1 MKLASW
7 LRYNLAVNIDTANLF
22 KETMN
27 NNEERIDILS
37 YFSQRAKEILGRT
50 IELSKAR
57 GATFVDTEDLLLQV
71 VSDDVVERILKELGV
86 NTNLLQEYLESNVSS
101 VRNAGNIGQIDLSP
115 RMKQVLQLAF
125 QESIEL
131 GHSYVGPEHLLLG
144 ILRENDGFGARTL
157 QKYGVSMITARQAV
171 LKIIGKGDEQ
181 GEHAAK
187 VTEPPTLDKYS
198 RNLSNLAK
206 KGVVD
211 PVIGR
216 NDEITRLI
224 QILIRR
230 RKNNPVLIGE
240 PGVGKTAIAEGLAQ
254 RIVSGDVPDELKEK
268 EVKELDL
275 GAMIAGAKFRGDFE
289 ERAKK
294 ILDELQ
300 KSNGKVILFIDE
312 LHTVV
317 GSGAQEGQMDLAN
330 MLKPALARGEFQII
344 GATTLSEYKKYIEK
358 DAALERRFQPIL
370 VEEPTVHATIGILK
384 GVRDRYEA
392 FHKVTIEESAIEA
405 AVNFS
410 DRYIKDRFLPDKAF
424 DILDEACSMMKI
436 ESQYEPESIRE
447 FKGQVKSLE
456 KEREALTRA
465 QKFEDASRIKQQIEE
480 LKEKLSPLAE
490 EWEKKKSR
498 GAPIVTVDTIAA
510 ILSRMTGIPVHQ
522 LQQGEKDRLLALES
536 LLHKRVIAQEEAIS
550 AVSEAIR
557 RGRVGLTDPKR
568 PIASFL
574 FLGPTGVG
582 KTELA
587 KALAEYIFGDEE
599 SIIRLDMSEFM
610 ESYSVSKLIGSPPGY
625 VGFEDG
631 GQLTEKIRRQ
641 PYSILLLD
649 ELEKAHPDVLNIL
662 LQVLDDGRLT
672 DAKGRTVDFKNTII
686 IATSNIGASMMLDYA
701 QREIRKKNDWEEL
714 SKSVTDLLKKS
725 FRPEFLNRIDETILF
740 HPLDKEQIA
749 HIVSLQLDRVVRLLA
764 AQKISVSFD
773 DSVVSMI
780 VDRGFEPEFGA
791 RPVKRTIQ
799 KFIEN
804 ELALQVLHGKISEGS
819 ELKISFKKGALVIEK
834 LSA

>member
-1 MKLASW
+1 
-7 LRYNLAVNIDTANLF
+7 
-22 KETMN
+22 MN
-27 NNEERIDILS
+27 SNEEKIDILS
-37 YFSQRAKEILGRT
+37 YFSQRAKEILSRT
-50 IELSKAR
+50 IERAKSR
-57 GATFVDTEDLLLQV
+57 GSSFVDTEDLLLE
-71 VSDDVVERILKELGV
+71 VSQDDVVQRIFKELGV
-86 NTNLLQEYLESNVSS
+86 KSELLQQYLEENVPT
-101 VRNAGNIGQIDLSP
+101 VRSKKDDGELDLSP
-115 RMKQVLQLAF
+115 RMKQALQLAF
-125 QESIEL
+125 QEAMEI

-144 ILRENDGFGARTL
+144 ILREHDGFGARTL
-157 QKYGVSMITARQAV
+157 QKYGVTTITARQAV
-171 LKIIGKGDEQ
+171 LKIVGKGDEG
-181 GEHAAK
+181 GEKAAEA
-187 VTEPPTLDKYS
+187 TETPTLDKYS
-198 RNLSNLAK
+198 RNLSVLAK
-206 KGVVD
+206 KGAVD

-254 RIVSGDVPDELKEK
+254 RIVSGDIPDELKDK

-275 GAMIAGAKFRGDFE
+275 GAMIAGSKFRGEFE

-300 KSNGKVILFIDE
+300 KANGQVILFIDE

-370 VEEPTVHATIGILK
+370 VEEPTVQATIGILK

-392 FHKVTIEESAIEA
+392 FHKVKIEESAIEA
-405 AVNFS
+405 AVTFS

-424 DILDEACSMMKI
+424 DVMDEACSMMKI
-436 ESQYEPESIRE
+436 ESQYEPQTVRDL
-447 FKGQVKSLE
+447 KTQLKSLE
-456 KEREALTRA
+456 KERDALTRA
-465 QKFEDASRIKQQIEE
+465 QKHEEAAQIKQQMEE
-480 LKEKLSPLAE
+480 VKEKLTPLSE

-498 GAPIVTVDTIAA
+498 GAPVVSTETIAQV
-510 ILSRMTGIPVHQ
+510 LSRMTGIPVNQ
-522 LQQGEKDRLLALES
+522 LKEAEKERLLKLES
-536 LLHKRVIAQEEAIS
+536 LLHQRVIAQEEAIS
-550 AVSEAIR
+550 AVAEAIR

-568 PIASFL
+568 PMASFL

-599 SIIRLDMSEFM
+599 AIIRLDMSEYM
-610 ESYSVSKLIGSPPGY
+610 ESHSVSKLIGSPPGY
-625 VGFEDG
+625 VGFEEG

-641 PYSILLLD
+641 PYSIILLD

-672 DAKGRTVDFKNTII
+672 DAKGRTVDFKNTIL
-686 IATSNIGASMMLDYA
+686 IATSNVGAPILLDYVR
-701 QREIRKKNDWEEL
+701 REIRKKNDWEEL
-714 SKSVTDLLKKS
+714 KQTIQDLLRKT

-740 HPLDKEQIA
+740 HPLEHEHVAQ
-749 HIVSLQLDRVVRLLA
+749 IVSMQLDRVARLLD
-764 AQKISVSFD
+764 AQKIKVTFEPSL
-773 DSVVSMI
+773 VSML
-780 VDRGFEPEFGA
+780 VDKGFEPEFGA
-791 RPVKRTIQ
+791 RPIKRVIQ
-799 KFIEN
+799 KYVEN
-804 ELALQVLHGKISEGS
+804 ELAVKVLEGEIKEGDVVKVGYKNGKLQ
-819 ELKISFKKGALVIEK
+819 LVN
-834 LSA
+834 

>member
-1 MKLASW
+1 
-7 LRYNLAVNIDTANLF
+7 
-22 KETMN
+22 MN

-37 YFSQRAKEILGRT
+37 YFSQRAKDLLART
-50 IELSKAR
+50 IEASR
-57 GATFVDTEDLLLQV
+57 STGASFVDTEDLLLEILG
-71 VSDDVVERILKELGV
+71 DDVVVRILKELGV
-86 NTNLLQEYLESNVSS
+86 AVPLLQAYLEENKPQVRSS
-101 VRNAGNIGQIDLSP
+101 YSERDLDLSP
-115 RMKQVLQLAF
+115 RMKQALQLAF

-144 ILRENDGFGARTL
+144 ILREQDGFGARTL
-157 QKYGVSMITARQAV
+157 QKYGVTMVTARQAV
-171 LKIIGKGDEQ
+171 LKIVGKGDEA
-181 GEHAAK
+181 GEGAAQ
-187 VTEPPTLDKYS
+187 VTQTPTLDKYS
-198 RNLSNLAK
+198 RNLSALAK
-206 KGVVD
+206 KGAVD
-211 PVIGR
+211 PVVGR
-216 NDEITRLI
+216 NDEITRLL

-254 RIVSGDVPDELKEK
+254 RIVSGDVPDELKNK

-275 GAMIAGAKFRGDFE
+275 GAMIAGSKFRGEFE

-300 KSNGKVILFIDE
+300 KAEGRVILFIDE

-330 MLKPALARGEFQII
+330 MLKPAMARGEFQII

-370 VEEPTVHATIGILK
+370 VEEPTVPATIGILK

-405 AVNFS
+405 AAQYS

-436 ESQYEPESIRE
+436 ESQYEPQELRDLKNS
-447 FKGQVKSLE
+447 VKSLE

-465 QKFEDASRIKQQIEE
+465 QKFEEASQVKQQVEE
-480 LKEKLSPLAE
+480 LKEKLTPFAE

-498 GAPIVTVDTIAA
+498 GTPVVTPEVIARVV
-510 ILSRMTGIPVHQ
+510 SKMTGIPLSQ
-522 LQQGEKDRLLALES
+522 LQEEEKSRLLQLEQ
-536 LLHKRVIAQEEAIS
+536 LLHQRVVAQDEAVS
-550 AVSEAIR
+550 AVAEAIR

-568 PIASFL
+568 PMASFL

-599 SIIRLDMSEFM
+599 AVIRLDMSEFM
-610 ESYSVSKLIGSPPGY
+610 ESHSVSKLIGSPPGY
-625 VGFEDG
+625 IGFEEG
-631 GQLTEKIRRQ
+631 GQLTEKVRRQ
-641 PYSILLLD
+641 PYSLVLLD
-649 ELEKAHPDVLNIL
+649 EIEKAHGDVLNVL

-686 IATSNIGASMMLDYA
+686 IATSNVGALVLLDYVR
-701 QREIRKKNDWEEL
+701 REIRKKDDW
-714 SKSVTDLLKKS
+714 KSVTNEVKNLLQQH
-725 FRPEFLNRIDETILF
+725 FRPEFLNRIDETIIF
-740 HPLDKEQIA
+740 RPLEKEQVRQ
-749 HIVSLQLDRVVRLLA
+749 IVLLQLDRVKRLLE
-764 AQKISVSFD
+764 AQAITATFD
-773 DSVVSMI
+773 ESLVEYVAEQ
-780 VDRGFEPEFGA
+780 GFEPEFGA
-791 RPVKRTIQ
+791 RPIKRVIQ
-799 KFIEN
+799 KYVEN
-804 ELALQVLHGKISEGS
+804 ELAVLVLKGEIAAGTSVTISYDGKKVSVS
-819 ELKISFKKGALVIEK
+819 K
-834 LSA
+834 

>member
-1 MKLASW
+1 
-7 LRYNLAVNIDTANLF
+7 
-22 KETMN
+22 MN

-37 YFSQRAKEILGRT
+37 YFSQRAKDLLART
-50 IELSKAR
+50 IEASR
-57 GATFVDTEDLLLQV
+57 STGASFVDTEDLLLEILG
-71 VSDDVVERILKELGV
+71 DDVVVRILKELGV
-86 NTNLLQEYLESNVSS
+86 AVPLLQAYLEENKPQVRSS
-101 VRNAGNIGQIDLSP
+101 YSERDLDLSP
-115 RMKQVLQLAF
+115 RMKQALQLAF

-144 ILRENDGFGARTL
+144 ILREQDGFGARTL
-157 QKYGVSMITARQAV
+157 QKYGVTMVTARQAV
-171 LKIIGKGDEQ
+171 LKIVGKGDEA
-181 GEHAAK
+181 GEGAAQ
-187 VTEPPTLDKYS
+187 VTQTPTLDKYS
-198 RNLSNLAK
+198 RNLSALAK
-206 KGVVD
+206 KGAVD
-211 PVIGR
+211 PVVGR
-216 NDEITRLI
+216 NDEITRLL

-254 RIVSGDVPDELKEK
+254 RIVSGDVPDELKNK

-275 GAMIAGAKFRGDFE
+275 GAMIAGSKFRGEFE

-300 KSNGKVILFIDE
+300 KAEGRVILFIDE

-330 MLKPALARGEFQII
+330 MLKPAMARGEFQII

-370 VEEPTVHATIGILK
+370 VEEPTVPATIGILK

-405 AVNFS
+405 AAQYS

-436 ESQYEPESIRE
+436 ESQYEPQELRDLKNS
-447 FKGQVKSLE
+447 VKSLE

-465 QKFEDASRIKQQIEE
+465 QKFEEASQVKQQVEE
-480 LKEKLSPLAE
+480 LKEKLTPFAE

-498 GAPIVTVDTIAA
+498 GTPVVTSEVIARVV
-510 ILSRMTGIPVHQ
+510 SKMTGIPLSQ
-522 LQQGEKDRLLALES
+522 LQEEEKSRLLQLEQ
-536 LLHKRVIAQEEAIS
+536 LLHQRVVAQDEAVS
-550 AVSEAIR
+550 AVAEAIR

-568 PIASFL
+568 PMASFL

-599 SIIRLDMSEFM
+599 AVIRLDMSEFM
-610 ESYSVSKLIGSPPGY
+610 ESHSVSKLIGSPPGY
-625 VGFEDG
+625 IGFEDG
-631 GQLTEKIRRQ
+631 GQLTEKVRRQ
-641 PYSILLLD
+641 PYSLVLLD
-649 ELEKAHPDVLNIL
+649 EIEKAHGDVLNVL

-686 IATSNIGASMMLDYA
+686 IATSNVGALVLLDYVR
-701 QREIRKKNDWEEL
+701 REIRKKDDW
-714 SKSVTDLLKKS
+714 KSVTNEVKNLLQQH
-725 FRPEFLNRIDETILF
+725 FRPEFLNRIDETIIF
-740 HPLDKEQIA
+740 RPLEKEQVRQ
-749 HIVSLQLDRVVRLLA
+749 IVLLQLDRVKRLLE
-764 AQKISVSFD
+764 AQAITATFD
-773 DSVVSMI
+773 ESLVEYVAEQ
-780 VDRGFEPEFGA
+780 GFEPEFGA
-791 RPVKRTIQ
+791 RPIKRVIQ
-799 KFIEN
+799 KYVEN
-804 ELALQVLHGKISEGS
+804 ELAVLVLKGEIAAGTSVTISYDGKKVSVS
-819 ELKISFKKGALVIEK
+819 K
-834 LSA
+834 

>member
-1 MKLASW
+1 
-7 LRYNLAVNIDTANLF
+7 
-22 KETMN
+22 MN

-37 YFSQRAKEILGRT
+37 YFSQRAKELLSRT
-50 IELSKAR
+50 VEQARLR
-57 GATFVDTEDLLLQV
+57 GASFVDTEDLLLEIT
-71 VSDDVVERILKELGV
+71 SDEVVERIFRELGIKV
-86 NTNLLQEYLESNVSS
+86 PLLVTYLEENMPKVRSNQT
-101 VRNAGNIGQIDLSP
+101 GQMDLSP
-115 RMKQVLQLAF
+115 RMKQALQLAF
-125 QESIEL
+125 QEAMEI

-157 QKYGVSMITARQAV
+157 QKYGVTMVTARQAV
-171 LKIIGKGDEQ
+171 LKIVGKGDEEGSKSAQ
-181 GEHAAK
+181 I
-187 VTEPPTLDKYS
+187 TETPSLDKYS
-198 RNLSNLAK
+198 RNLSNLAR
-206 KGVVD
+206 KGAVD

-254 RIVSGDVPDELKEK
+254 RIVSGDVPDELKGK

-275 GAMIAGAKFRGDFE
+275 GAMIAGSKFRGEFE

-300 KSNGKVILFIDE
+300 KANGQVILFIDE

-344 GATTLSEYKKYIEK
+344 GATTLNEYKKYIEK

-370 VEEPTVHATIGILK
+370 VEEPTVQASIGILK

-405 AVNFS
+405 AVSLS

-424 DILDEACSMMKI
+424 DILDEACSMVKI
-436 ESQYEPESIRE
+436 ESQYEPQELRDLR
-447 FKGQVKSLE
+447 GQLKSFE
-456 KEREALTRA
+456 KERDALTRA
-465 QKFEDASRIKQQIEE
+465 QKFEEASVIKQQMEE
-480 LKEKLSPLAE
+480 LKEKLLPLSE
-490 EWEKKKSR
+490 EWDKKKSR
-498 GAPIVTVDTIAA
+498 GTPSVTTETIALV
-510 ILSRMTGIPVHQ
+510 LSRMTGIPVNQ
-522 LQQGEKDRLLALES
+522 LKEAEKEKLLKLES
-536 LLHKRVIAQEEAIS
+536 LLHQRVIAQEEAIK
-550 AVSEAIR
+550 AVAEAIR
-557 RGRVGLTDPKR
+557 RGRIGLTDPKR
-568 PIASFL
+568 PLASFL

-599 SIIRLDMSEFM
+599 AIIRLDMSEYM
-610 ESYSVSKLIGSPPGY
+610 ESHSVSKLIGSPPGY

-631 GQLTEKIRRQ
+631 GQLTEKMRRQ
-641 PYSILLLD
+641 PYSIVLLD

-672 DAKGRTVDFKNTII
+672 DAKGRTVDFKNCIL
-686 IATSNIGASMMLDYA
+686 IATSNVGATQLLDYVR
-701 QREIRKKNDWEEL
+701 REIRKKNDWEQVGKTVQE
-714 SKSVTDLLKKS
+714 LLKKT
-725 FRPEFLNRIDETILF
+725 FRPEFLNRIDEMILF
-740 HPLDKEQIA
+740 HPLERENIKE
-749 HIVSLQLDRVVRLLA
+749 IVSMQLDRVRRLME
-764 AQKISVSFD
+764 AQHIKVTFESSLIDMVAEK
-773 DSVVSMI
+773 
-780 VDRGFEPEFGA
+780 GFEPEFGA
-791 RPVKRTIQ
+791 RPIKRTVQ
-799 KFIEN
+799 KYVEN
-804 ELALQVLHGKISEGS
+804 EIALKVLKGEITEGMQ
-819 ELKISFKKGALVIEK
+819 LKIGYKNGSMTFDML
-834 LSA
+834 

>member
-1 MKLASW
+1 
-7 LRYNLAVNIDTANLF
+7 
-22 KETMN
+22 MN

-37 YFSQRAKEILGRT
+37 YFSQRAKELLGRT
-50 IELSKAR
+50 IEKAR
-57 GATFVDTEDLLLQV
+57 LRGSSFVDTEDLLLEITT
-71 VSDDVVERILKELGV
+71 DDVVDRIFRELGV
-86 NTNLLQEYLESNVSS
+86 KVQLLVAYLEENMPK
-101 VRNAGNIGQIDLSP
+101 VRNQQSDQMDLSP
-115 RMKQVLQLAF
+115 RMKQALQLAF
-125 QESIEL
+125 QESMEI

-157 QKYGVSMITARQAV
+157 QKYGVSMVTARQAV
-171 LKIIGKGDEQ
+171 LKIVGKGDEE
-181 GEHAAK
+181 GNKAAQ
-187 VTEPPTLDKYS
+187 VTETPTLDKYS

-206 KGVVD
+206 KGAVD

-254 RIVSGDVPDELKEK
+254 RIVSGDVPDELKGK

-275 GAMIAGAKFRGDFE
+275 GAMIAGSKFRGEFE

-300 KSNGKVILFIDE
+300 NANGQVILFIDE

-344 GATTLSEYKKYIEK
+344 GATTLNEYKKYIEK

-370 VEEPTVHATIGILK
+370 VEEPTVQATMGILK

-392 FHKVTIEESAIEA
+392 FHKVNIEETAIEA
-405 AVNFS
+405 AVTFS

-424 DILDEACSMMKI
+424 DILDEACSMVKI
-436 ESQYEPESIRE
+436 ESQYEPQELRDL
-447 FKGQVKSLE
+447 KGQLKSLE
-456 KEREALTRA
+456 KERDALTRA
-465 QKFEDASRIKQQIEE
+465 QKFEEASVVKQQMEE
-480 LKEKLSPLAE
+480 IKEKLLPISE

-498 GAPIVTVDTIAA
+498 GTPSVSTETIA
-510 ILSRMTGIPVHQ
+510 IVLSRMTGIPVSQ
-522 LQQGEKDRLLALES
+522 LKEAEKEKLLKLET
-536 LLHKRVIAQEEAIS
+536 LLHKRVIAQEQAIK
-550 AVSEAIR
+550 AVAEAIR
-557 RGRVGLTDPKR
+557 RGRIGLTDPKR
-568 PIASFL
+568 PLASFL

-599 SIIRLDMSEFM
+599 AIIRLDMSEYM
-610 ESYSVSKLIGSPPGY
+610 ESHSVSKLIGSPPGY
-625 VGFEDG
+625 VGFEEG

-641 PYSILLLD
+641 PYSIVLLD
-649 ELEKAHPDVLNIL
+649 ELEKAHPEVLNIL

-672 DAKGRTVDFKNTII
+672 DAKGRTVDFKNCIL
-686 IATSNIGASMMLDYA
+686 IATSNVGATLLLDYVR
-701 QREIRKKNDWEEL
+701 REIRRKNDWEDL
-714 SKSVTDLLKKS
+714 SEKVNDLLKKT
-725 FRPEFLNRIDETILF
+725 FRPEFLNRIDEVILF
-740 HPLDKEQIA
+740 HPLEREHIKD
-749 HIVSLQLDRVVRLLA
+749 IVSMQLDRVRRLLE
-764 AQKISVSFD
+764 AQRISVTFD
-773 DSVVSMI
+773 SSLIAMLAEK
-780 VDRGFEPEFGA
+780 GFEPEFGA
-791 RPVKRTIQ
+791 RPIKRTVQ
-799 KFIEN
+799 KYVEN
-804 ELALQVLHGKISEGS
+804 EIALRVLKGEILEGDN
-819 ELKISFKKGALVIEK
+819 LKIAYKNGSMYFDRL
-834 LSA
+834 

>member
-1 MKLASW
+1 
-7 LRYNLAVNIDTANLF
+7 
-22 KETMN
+22 MN

-37 YFSQRAKEILGRT
+37 YFSQRAKELLGRT
-50 IELSKAR
+50 IEKAR
-57 GATFVDTEDLLLQV
+57 LRGSSFVDTEDLLLEITT
-71 VSDDVVERILKELGV
+71 DDVVDRIFRELGV
-86 NTNLLQEYLESNVSS
+86 KVQLLVAYLEENMPK
-101 VRNAGNIGQIDLSP
+101 VRNQQSDQMDLSP
-115 RMKQVLQLAF
+115 RMKQALQLAF
-125 QESIEL
+125 QESMEI

-157 QKYGVSMITARQAV
+157 QKYGVSMVTARQAV
-171 LKIIGKGDEQ
+171 LKIVGKGDEE
-181 GEHAAK
+181 GNKAAQ
-187 VTEPPTLDKYS
+187 VTETPTLDKYS

-206 KGVVD
+206 KGAVD

-254 RIVSGDVPDELKEK
+254 RIVSGDVPDELKGK

-275 GAMIAGAKFRGDFE
+275 GAMIAGSKFRGEFE

-300 KSNGKVILFIDE
+300 NANGQVILFIDE

-344 GATTLSEYKKYIEK
+344 GATTLNEYKKYIEK

-370 VEEPTVHATIGILK
+370 VEEPTVQATIGILK

-392 FHKVTIEESAIEA
+392 FHKVNIEEAAIDA
-405 AVNFS
+405 AVTFS

-424 DILDEACSMMKI
+424 DILDEACSMVKI
-436 ESQYEPESIRE
+436 ESQYEPQELRDL
-447 FKGQVKSLE
+447 KGQLKSLE
-456 KEREALTRA
+456 KERDALTRA
-465 QKFEDASRIKQQIEE
+465 QKFEEASVVKQQMEE
-480 LKEKLSPLAE
+480 IKEKLLPISE

-498 GAPIVTVDTIAA
+498 GTPSVSTETIA
-510 ILSRMTGIPVHQ
+510 IVLSRMTGIPVNQ
-522 LQQGEKDRLLALES
+522 LKEAEKEKLLKLET
-536 LLHKRVIAQEEAIS
+536 LLHKRVIAQEQAIK
-550 AVSEAIR
+550 AVAEAIR
-557 RGRVGLTDPKR
+557 RGRIGLTDPKR
-568 PIASFL
+568 PLASFL

-599 SIIRLDMSEFM
+599 AIIRLDMSEYM
-610 ESYSVSKLIGSPPGY
+610 ESHSVSKLIGSPPGY
-625 VGFEDG
+625 VGFEEG

-641 PYSILLLD
+641 PYSIVLLD
-649 ELEKAHPDVLNIL
+649 ELEKAHPEVLNIL

-672 DAKGRTVDFKNTII
+672 DAKGRTVDFKNCIL
-686 IATSNIGASMMLDYA
+686 IATSNVGATLLLDYVR
-701 QREIRKKNDWEEL
+701 REIRKKNDWEDV
-714 SKSVTDLLKKS
+714 SQKVNDLLKKT
-725 FRPEFLNRIDETILF
+725 FRPEFLNRIDEVILF
-740 HPLDKEQIA
+740 HPLEREHIKD
-749 HIVSLQLDRVVRLLA
+749 IVSMQLDRVRRLLE
-764 AQKISVSFD
+764 AQRISVAFD
-773 DSVVSMI
+773 SSLIAMLAEK
-780 VDRGFEPEFGA
+780 GFEPEFGA
-791 RPVKRTIQ
+791 RPIKRTVQ
-799 KFIEN
+799 KYVEN
-804 ELALQVLHGKISEGS
+804 EIALRVLKGEILEGDN
-819 ELKISFKKGALVIEK
+819 LVIGYK
-834 LSA
+834 NGSMYFDKS